1 MKLTIAGNREFRD
14 YELVKE
20 AVAWSG
26 YDIPDEIVSG
36 SAQGVDRLGERFAN
50 DMGLDST
57 QFEADWDEHGKAAG
71 PKRSKEMAE
80 YSDAMLAI
88 WDGRSSRTRSM
99 IQEAYEVG
107 IPVEIY
113 LTTEPPDNDLS
124 KEELLRR
131 LPEIDE
137 MENGFYRSFTIDAF
151 RNGCPEYFWTLPT
164 SSTGKYHPEDES
176 GKHGNWIHTK
186 RVFST
191 YQDSADSL
199 INAGLIDSNDKQAGM
214 AAALLHDML
223 KYGFPDA
230 EGEHTIKYHDVL
242 GAAYVR
248 QYTDLPEKVAELI
261 ETHNG
266 AWHVGPEPRN
276 VHEWCHHFADM
287 GAAQRGTNTA
297 IVEPA
302 EELEEMSD
310 RLITKGKELDE

>member
-57 QFEADWDEHGKAAG
+57 QFEADWDEHGKSAG
-71 PKRSKEMAE
+71 PKRSREMAE

-88 WDGRSSRTRSM
+88 WDGSSSRTRSM

-107 IPVEIY
+107 IPVEVY
-113 LTTEPPDNDLS
+113 LTSEPPENDLT

-131 LPEIDE
+131 LPEIDQ

-151 RNGCPEYFWTLPT
+151 KNGCPEYFWNLPT
-164 SSTGKYHPEDES
+164 SSTGKYHPHDES

-199 INAGLIDSNDKQAGM
+199 INAGIIDSNDKQAGM
-214 AAALLHDML
+214 AAALIHDMF
-223 KYGFPDA
+223 KYGFPEA
-230 EGEHTIKYHDVL
+230 EGKHTIKYHDVL
-242 GAAYVR
+242 GAAYIR
-248 QYTDLPEKVAELI
+248 QYTDLPDKVARLVNI
-261 ETHNG
+261 HNG
-266 AWHVGPEPRN
+266 PWHVGPTPETQ
-276 VHEWCHHFADM
+276 HEWLFHQCDM
-287 GAAQRGTNTA
+287 IASRRKNNMAVNG
-297 IVEPA
+297 PA
-302 EELEEMSD
+302 TEELHEVSD
-310 RLITKGKELDE
+310 ILTEK